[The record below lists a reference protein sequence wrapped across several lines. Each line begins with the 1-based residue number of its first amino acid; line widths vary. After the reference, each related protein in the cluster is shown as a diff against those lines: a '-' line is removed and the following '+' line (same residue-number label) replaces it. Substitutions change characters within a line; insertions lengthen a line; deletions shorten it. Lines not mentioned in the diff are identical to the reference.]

1 MTLMRGNLFPFV
13 GERRGG
19 ERGIIDIRREKI
31 RAAEIRERRVDNS
44 T

>member
-1 MTLMRGNLFPFV
+1 MTLMRGNLFPF

-19 ERGIIDIRREKI
+19 EKGIIDIRREKI